1 MSMCEKDCC
10 SCGSEHESEAADGC
24 AVCGGHDGEN
34 LKAAAARVGA
44 AAVLLAFCYSL
55 PAAGALRLALF
66 LVPYL
71 IAGWDILL
79 RAGKGILHGEVFD
92 ENFLMA
98 VATIGALALGD
109 YPEAAAVMIF
119 YRIGELFENYAVGK
133 SRRSIAALM
142 DIRPDYAN
150 LERDG
155 GTVRVRPDDVPVGAV
170 IVVRPGEKIPI
181 DGVVVDGFSALDTAA
196 LTGESLPRDAAPG
209 DDVTSGCI
217 SLSGVLRIRTTREF
231 GASTVSKILALVQ
244 SASCRKSRSEAF
256 ITRFARFY
264 TPVVCSLALA
274 LAVLPPAV
282 RSLFLGL
289 APLWGVWV
297 TRALTFLVISC
308 PCALVISIPLGFF
321 GGIGG
326 ASRHG
331 ILIKGSGFI
340 EALANAKTVVFD
352 KTGTL
357 TEGIFTVAEIRPA
370 GGMSREALLELA
382 ALAESWSAHPI
393 SRSIVSTYG
402 KKPDAGRISDIRE
415 LPGLGVTA
423 AVDGKTVAAGNARLM
438 ASLGIG
444 CPAPEDAGT
453 VVHVAADGV
462 YAGFLR
468 VSDAVKP
475 QARAAVEALRST
487 GADRIVMLTGD
498 AEPAAA
504 AVAAAVGITEV
515 KSGLLPDGK
524 VGAVETLLDEKRDKA
539 ALAFVGDGINDA
551 PALTLSDVGIAMGAL
566 GSDAAIAAA
575 DVVLMDDDPLK
586 VALAVR
592 LSRKCLGIVRQN
604 IVFAIGVK
612 TACLVLAA
620 FGLVGMWLA
629 VFADVGVMVIAVL
642 NAMRTLKAGAP

>member
-1 MSMCEKDCC
+1 MNDQDCRAC
-10 SCGSEHESEAADGC
+10 HGHDHESGAADGC
-24 AVCGGHDGEN
+24 AVCGGHDHGS
-34 LKAAAARVGA
+34 LKSAAARIIV
-44 AAVLLAFCYSL
+44 AAVLLAVCYSL
-55 PAAGALRLALF
+55 PAAGVLRFALF

-71 IAGWDILL
+71 IAGWGIL
-79 RAGKGILHGEVFD
+79 REAGKGILHGEVFD

-98 VATIGALALGD
+98 AATAGALALGD

-119 YRIGELFENYAVGK
+119 YRVGTLFEDYAVGK
-133 SRRSIAALM
+133 SRRSITALM

-155 GTVRVRPDDVPVGAV
+155 GTVRVPPDEVPVGAV

-181 DGVVVDGFSALDTAA
+181 DGVVVDGGGALDTAA

-217 SLSGVLRIRTTREF
+217 SLSGMLRIRTTRAF
-231 GASTVSKILALVQ
+231 GESTVSKILALMQ
-244 SASCRKSRSEAF
+244 SASCRKSRAEAF
-256 ITRFARFY
+256 ITRFAKVY
-264 TPVVCSLALA
+264 TPAVCSLALA
-274 LAVLPPAV
+274 LAVLPPAA

-326 ASRHG
+326 ASRRG

-357 TEGIFTVAEIRPA
+357 TEGMFTVAEIRPA

-382 ALAESWSAHPI
+382 ALAENWSAHPI
-393 SRSIVSTYG
+393 SRSIVSAYG
-402 KKPDAGRISDIRE
+402 RKPDAGRVSDIRE

-423 AVDGKTVAAGNARLM
+423 AVDGKAVAVGNARLM

-444 CPAPEDAGT
+444 YPTPEGAGT

-462 YAGFLR
+462 YAGYVR
-468 VSDAVKP
+468 VSDTVKP
-475 QARAAVEALRST
+475 QARAAVEALREI
-487 GADRIVMLTGD
+487 GAERIVMLTGD
-498 AEPAAA
+498 AQPAAD
-504 AVAAAVGITEV
+504 AVAAAVGITEM

-524 VGAVETLLDEKRDKA
+524 VGAVETLLAEKRGKA

-551 PALTLSDVGIAMGAL
+551 PALALADVGIAMGAL
-566 GSDAAIAAA
+566 GSDAAIEAA

-586 VALAVR
+586 VALAVGLAR
-592 LSRKCLGIVRQN
+592 NCLGIVRQN

-612 TACLVLAA
+612 AACLVLGAL
-620 FGLVGMWLA
+620 GLLSMWLA
-629 VFADVGVMVIAVL
+629 VFADVGVMIIAVL
-642 NAMRTLKAGAP
+642 NAMRTLGPKAP